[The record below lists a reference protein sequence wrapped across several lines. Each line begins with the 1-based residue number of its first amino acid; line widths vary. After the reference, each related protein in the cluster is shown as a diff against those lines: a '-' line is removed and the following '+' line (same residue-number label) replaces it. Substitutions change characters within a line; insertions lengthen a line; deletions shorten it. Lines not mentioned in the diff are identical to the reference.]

1 MCLKYL
7 HVKEDDIYLMI
18 DDSYEDILTVY
29 STEVLNSAK
38 YFGSRYEPDKK
49 TKKERQIGTFII
61 YFSGHGKLIDGQTV
75 GVDCNGDNIPIEEFV
90 N

>member
-49 TKKERQIGTFII
+49 TKKER
-61 YFSGHGKLIDGQTV
+61 
-75 GVDCNGDNIPIEEFV
+75 
-90 N
+90 